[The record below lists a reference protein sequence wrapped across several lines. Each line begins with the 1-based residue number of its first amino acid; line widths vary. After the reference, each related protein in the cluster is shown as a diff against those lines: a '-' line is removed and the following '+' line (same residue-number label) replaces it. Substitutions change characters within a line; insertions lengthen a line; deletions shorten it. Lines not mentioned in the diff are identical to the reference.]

1 MRDHDVLRSNRRALL
16 LVILGL
22 ILSMLLLSMPLY
34 SFNANVYTKKSP
46 NTFVGDE
53 KYQTVRAEVEA
64 VADEYRAQGFE
75 CEINEDVLER
85 VNSKGEI
92 TSLIT
97 FTVNERISKSPLS
110 LLGMGFS
117 ASYVLAAMLCL
128 FVLALGLT
136 ILGSVGTLDLVH
148 HYLDR
153 RHALLRNLAAVC
165 LLLALLMVP
174 VFILMNNYTF
184 SRQIELYNAELL
196 TDGKDAL
203 FAKMDRLLFEG
214 KMGDGIGKALGGLT
228 MQHSGMLWLLL
239 PAIGMSLLAAV
250 QLRFGSIKSTAGKAA
265 LYFFVVVICV
275 VTLYPYY
282 VMTITAFRS
291 NAETLDMYFLHLFP
305 TKWIWSNLSDII
317 HQGVPRYLLN
327 SLLVAGGATV
337 LAMLCGIPAAYA
349 MARMNFKGKKA
360 FLGFVIMS
368 QMFSPVVLLIGIS
381 QLMNTL
387 HLNDSVF
394 GLMLINA
401 AFNQAFAIWLLRGTF
416 VSISPEMEQ
425 AALIDGC
432 GTVSA
437 LTRVLIPMAAPGI
450 VTALIFVFINA
461 WNEYTIATVLI
472 STSANRPITVGI
484 TQFSSFNMIEW
495 QYLFAASL
503 VATIPVVLLFMSIEK
518 HLTSGLTSGG
528 VKG

>member
-1 MRDHDVLRSNRRALL
+1 MKDSSVLSSNRRALIL
-16 LVILGL
+16 IVLGL
-22 ILSMLLLSMPLY
+22 VLSMILLSMPLY
-34 SFNANVYTKKSP
+34 SFNACVYTKKSP

-53 KYQTVRAEVEA
+53 KYQAVRAEVEA

-75 CEINEDVLER
+75 AEIGEDVLER
-85 VNSKGEI
+85 VNSKGET

-110 LLGMGFS
+110 LLAPRFGS
-117 ASYVLAAMLCL
+117 SRVLMVMLDL
-128 FVLALGLT
+128 FALALLFSFV
-136 ILGSVGTLDLVH
+136 GSAGTLAVPH

-153 RHALLRNLAAVC
+153 RTATLRNIAAITILIALLL
-165 LLLALLMVP
+165 VP
-174 VFILMNNYTF
+174 VFVLMNNYCF
-184 SRQIELYNAELL
+184 SRQIGLYNAGLL
-196 TDGKDAL
+196 EDGKEAL
-203 FAKMDRLLFEG
+203 FAKMDRLLFSG
-214 KMGDGIGKALGGLT
+214 KMGGDIDKALGDLT
-228 MQHSGMLWLLL
+228 MRHSGLLWMLV
-239 PAIGMSLLAAV
+239 PALIMSLLAAC
-250 QLRFGSIKSTAGKAA
+250 QLRYGSIKSSAAKAA
-265 LYFFVVVICV
+265 LYFFVVVVCLI
-275 VTLYPYY
+275 TLYPYY
-282 VMTITAFRS
+282 VMTVTAFRS

-317 HQGVPRYLLN
+317 HRGVPRYLLN
-327 SLLVAGGATV
+327 SLLVAGGATL

-349 MARMNFKGKKA
+349 MARMNFKGKKI

-387 HLNDSVF
+387 HLNDSVL

-437 LTRVLIPMAAPGI
+437 LIRVLIPMAAPGI

-472 STSANRPITVGI
+472 STAANRPITVGI

-503 VATIPVVLLFMSIEK
+503 VATIPVVILFMSIEK